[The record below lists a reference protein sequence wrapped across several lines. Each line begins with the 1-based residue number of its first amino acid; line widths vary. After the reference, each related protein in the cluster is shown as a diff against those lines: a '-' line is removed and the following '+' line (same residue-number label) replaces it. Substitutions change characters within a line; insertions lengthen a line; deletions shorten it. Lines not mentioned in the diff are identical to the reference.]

1 MANEVDVLRKPRRSE
16 LLTKL
21 KKYKVLYLM
30 ILPALIYYLL
40 ICYYPMA
47 GLSLA
52 FKDYSIRK
60 GIFGSDWIGFTYFKT
75 FFNSYDAPR
84 LVLNTLRIGVI
95 KCILE
100 FPFPIIF
107 ALMINEVKAVRF
119 KRVSQTISY
128 LPHFFSTVIVVTILQ
143 KVFAPNVGLINQLKA
158 LFGGDASTFYLME
171 AKYFD
176 RLLVTMDL
184 WTSLGWSSILYLAA
198 IAGIDPALYE
208 AAEIDGASRIQ
219 RIRFITVPGI
229 RGTIGILFIMGIGGL
244 LSSGFNQILLL
255 RTPGNMAV
263 AETLDTYVVRIGLAG
278 GQFGYAT
285 AIGLIQGVVGFIM
298 IVTFNSLSRKFTE
311 VSLW

>member
-1 MANEVDVLRKPRRSE
+1 MTNGVEVLRKPGQSKRFA
-16 LLTKL
+16 KL
-21 KKYKVLYLM
+21 SKYKVLYLM

-47 GLSLA
+47 GLTLA
-52 FKDYSIRK
+52 FKNYSIRK
-60 GIFGSDWIGFTYFKT
+60 GIFGSDWIGFDYFRT

-84 LVLNTLRIGVI
+84 LVKNTLRIGII

-107 ALMINEVKAVRF
+107 ALMINEVKAIRF

-143 KVFAPNVGLINQLKA
+143 KVFAPNIGLINQLKA
-158 LFGGDASTFYLME
+158 LFGGDPSTFYMMDS
-171 AKYFD
+171 KYFD
-176 RLLVTMDL
+176 PLLITMDL
-184 WTSLGWSSILYLAA
+184 WTGLGWSSILYLAA
-198 IAGIDPALYE
+198 IAGLDPELYE
-208 AAEIDGASRIQ
+208 AAEIDGASRLQ
-219 RIRFITVPGI
+219 RIRYITVPGI

-263 AETLDTYVVRIGLAG
+263 AETLDTYVVQVGLAG

-285 AIGLIQGVVGFIM
+285 AIGLIQGVVGFVM
-298 IVTFNSLSRKFTE
+298 IVTFNTLSRKFTE

>member
-1 MANEVDVLRKPRRSE
+1 
-16 LLTKL
+16 
-21 KKYKVLYLM
+21 M

-47 GLSLA
+47 GLTLA
-52 FKDYSIRK
+52 FKNYSIRK
-60 GIFGSDWIGFTYFKT
+60 GIFGSDWIGFDYFRT

-84 LVLNTLRIGVI
+84 LVKNTLRIGII

-107 ALMINEVKAVRF
+107 ALMINEVKAIRF

-143 KVFAPNVGLINQLKA
+143 KVFAPNIGLINQLKA
-158 LFGGDASTFYLME
+158 LFGGDPSTFYMMDS
-171 AKYFD
+171 KYFD
-176 RLLVTMDL
+176 PLLITMDL
-184 WTSLGWSSILYLAA
+184 WTGLGWSSILYLAA
-198 IAGIDPALYE
+198 IAGLDPELYE
-208 AAEIDGASRIQ
+208 AAEIDGASRLQ
-219 RIRFITVPGI
+219 RIRYITVPGI

-263 AETLDTYVVRIGLAG
+263 AETLDTYVVQVGLAG

-285 AIGLIQGVVGFIM
+285 AIGLIQGVVGFVM
-298 IVTFNSLSRKFTE
+298 IVTFNTLSRKFTE

>member
-1 MANEVDVLRKPRRSE
+1 MANQVEALRRPKRSD

-21 KKYKVLYLM
+21 NKYKVLYLM
-30 ILPALIYYLL
+30 ILPAIIYYLL

-47 GLSLA
+47 GLTLA
-52 FKDYSIRK
+52 FKNYSIRK
-60 GIFGSDWIGFTYFKT
+60 GIFGSDWVGFTYFQT

-84 LVLNTLRIGVI
+84 LVKNTLRIGVI

-107 ALMINEVKAVRF
+107 ALMINEVKAMRF
-119 KRVSQTISY
+119 KRTTQTISY

-158 LFGGDASTFYLME
+158 LFGGDPSTFYMME
-171 AKYFD
+171 SKYFD
-176 RLLVTMDL
+176 PLLVTMDL
-184 WTSLGWSSILYLAA
+184 WTGLGWSSILYLAA

-219 RIRFITVPGI
+219 RIRYITVPGI

-263 AETLDTYVVRIGLAG
+263 AETLDTYVVQVGLAG

-298 IVTFNSLSRKFTE
+298 IVTFNTLSRKFTE